1 MVVKPK
7 GTCYRQRAFVCQLFR
22 TRDKMKALS
31 NIMVDLGRCS
41 PKDGTIAVV
50 EGCGP
55 WIWQEHA

>member
-1 MVVKPK
+1 MGVKPK
-7 GTCYRQRAFVCQLFR
+7 GTCYRQRAFMCQLFR

-55 WIWQEHA
+55 